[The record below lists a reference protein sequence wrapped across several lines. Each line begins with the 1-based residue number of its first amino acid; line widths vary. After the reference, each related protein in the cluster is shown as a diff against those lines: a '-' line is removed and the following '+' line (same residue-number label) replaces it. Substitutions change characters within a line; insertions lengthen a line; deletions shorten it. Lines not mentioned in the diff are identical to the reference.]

1 MNLIPK
7 VIHVAWKDKKVIDSD
22 SPLIVNGLKNLNV
35 LNPDWEVK
43 VYDDTDIDQYL
54 KECLNPDDY
63 ELIKD
68 KHIVEK
74 SDLWRL
80 LKLYHE
86 GGMYVDIDRFCN
98 ISMSEVLNEN
108 TLCVLA
114 TCLDND
120 FSQDIMISC
129 PGNRIYSTAI
139 QLSLQRRREGHTSTY
154 FLGPQTYMHSV
165 TLVLCGKIID
175 SYPGVDVFNEIR
187 NVIESLPYI
196 KIYREHPPYQTL
208 IYRDDNHSLDLEQ
221 MKREFYTS
229 SNVGH
234 WTGEW

>member
-7 VIHVAWKDKKVIDSD
+7 VIHVAWKDKKVIESE
-22 SPLIVNGLKNLNV
+22 SPLILNGLRNLIN

-43 VYDDTDIDQYL
+43 VYDDNDIDHYL
-54 KECLNPDDY
+54 KECLSPDDY

-68 KHIVEK
+68 VHIVEK

-80 LKLYHE
+80 AKLYHE

-98 ISMSEVLNEN
+98 ISLSEILNEN

-129 PGNRIYSTAI
+129 PGNRIYSTALD
-139 QLSLQRRREGHTSTY
+139 LSLHRRREGHTSTY
-154 FLGPQTYMHSV
+154 FLGPQTFMHSA
-165 TLVLCGKIID
+165 TYVLCGQIID
-175 SYPGVDVFNEIR
+175 SYSGVESFNYIR
-187 NVIESLPYI
+187 SIIETMPYI
-196 KIYREHPPYQTL
+196 KLYREHPPHQTL
-208 IYRDDNHSLDLEQ
+208 IYRDDASKLDLEQ
-221 MKREFYTS
+221 MKREFYAS
-229 SNVGH
+229 SNVKH

>member
-22 SPLIVNGLKNLNV
+22 SPLIVNGLKNLIA

-80 LKLYHE
+80 IKLYHE

-98 ISMSEVLNEN
+98 ISLSEVLNEN

-129 PGNRIYSTAI
+129 PGNRIYSTAL

-165 TLVLCGKIID
+165 TWVLCGEIID
-175 SYPGVDVFNEIR
+175 SYPDPIVFAKVR
-187 NVIESLPYI
+187 NTIESIPYI
-196 KIYREHPPYQTL
+196 KLYREHPPHQTL
-208 IYRDDNHSLDLEQ
+208 IYRDDNHTLDLEKI
-221 MKREFYTS
+221 KRDFYAS
-229 SNVGH
+229 SGIKH

>member
-7 VIHVAWKDKKVIDSD
+7 VIHIAWKDKKVIESE
-22 SPLIVNGLKNLNV
+22 SPLILNGLRNLIK

-43 VYDDTDIDQYL
+43 VYDDNDIDHYL
-54 KECLNPDDY
+54 KECLSTSDY
-63 ELIKD
+63 DLIKD

-80 LKLYHE
+80 FKLYLE

-98 ISMSEVLNEN
+98 VRLSDVLNDN
-108 TLCVLA
+108 ALCVLP

-129 PGNRIYSTAI
+129 PGNRIYETAI
-139 QLSLQRRREGHTSTY
+139 QLVLQRRREGHTSTY
-154 FLGPQTYMHSV
+154 FLGPQTFMHSV
-165 TLVLCGKIID
+165 TYVLCGEIID
-175 SYPGVDVFNEIR
+175 SYTNVETFTRIR
-187 NVIESLPYI
+187 NVIESMPYI
-196 KIYREHPPYQTL
+196 QTYREYPPHDTFIYRNGDTNFDWE
-208 IYRDDNHSLDLEQ
+208 N
-221 MKREFYTS
+221 MKKDFYN
-229 SNVGH
+229 SNNIMH